1 MNDGGT
7 TDASFALCIYALYR
21 ESTCISFIENDGENS
36 MELANPTFE
45 SRIYTIVLFDKET
58 LQSTLSVY
66 LPLTPK
72 EKTADKFVRIRC
84 FLAANGVSYAFSRRA
99 APNCSSRWVLGE
111 TREQLKRLLLKGRCL

>member
-72 EKTADKFVRIRC
+72 EETADKFEPFYEVD
-84 FLAANGVSYAFSRRA
+84 
-99 APNCSSRWVLGE
+99 
-111 TREQLKRLLLKGRCL
+111 KGNLSKGYLRNFWPKPKEK